1 MSASQEKL
9 FAGARLRR
17 LRKELGQTQA
27 QFAESLNVS
36 PSYLNLLERNQ
47 RPVTAR
53 VLLSLAEVFD
63 VDVRAFAAESDRQ
76 LLADLK
82 EAAADPVLKSADL
95 DARDVQELADAHPRA
110 AEALAKL
117 HQAYRESNAAAADL
131 ALRATGEEGGAILSP
146 LEEVRDALDAASN
159 YFPSIEDACDR
170 FRAGLDDP
178 SDLGAALTAR
188 LKSSH
193 GAAVRTYDDAVM
205 GGALRR
211 FDFHARKLLLS
222 DLLEPAGRVFHLA
235 VTLVNLELG
244 DVLDQ
249 EAHRASGLS
258 DDARAMLRST
268 LASYAAAALMMPY
281 QTFFEAAERSKYDI
295 DALRRK
301 FEVSFEQVCHR
312 LTTLHRPGARGVPFF
327 MIRTDQ
333 AGNVTKRFGGG
344 VLAFARSGG
353 GCARWRL
360 YDVFRAPEQLHVQG
374 LELTDGSR
382 FISISRA
389 VTRPLADGTAA
400 LNAVA
405 VGCEVS
411 ALDRIVYDP
420 GERFTPIGLSCR
432 LCDRND
438 CPVRAFPPMQRS
450 LRVDPHLRGAAPFS
464 FGDD

>member
-1 MSASQEKL
+1 
-9 FAGARLRR
+9 
-17 LRKELGQTQA
+17 
-27 QFAESLNVS
+27 
-36 PSYLNLLERNQ
+36 
-47 RPVTAR
+47 
-53 VLLSLAEVFD
+53 
-63 VDVRAFAAESDRQ
+63 
-76 LLADLK
+76 
-82 EAAADPVLKSADL
+82 
-95 DARDVQELADAHPRA
+95 VQELADAHPRA

-131 ALRATGEEGGAILSP
+131 ALRATGEEGASILSP

-159 YFPSIEDACDR
+159 YFPAIEDACDR
-170 FRAGLDDP
+170 FRASLDES

-193 GAAVRTYDDAVM
+193 GAAVRLYDDAVM

-249 EAHRASGLS
+249 EAHRAAGLS

-281 QTFFEAAERSKYDI
+281 QPFFEAAERSRYDI
-295 DALRRK
+295 DALRRR

-312 LTTLHRPGARGVPFF
+312 LTTLHRPGARGVSFF

-353 GCARWRL
+353 GCVRWRL
-360 YDVFRAPEQLHVQG
+360 FDVFRTPEQLHVQG

-389 VTRPLADGTAA
+389 VARPLPDGGAA

-411 ALDRIVYDP
+411 DADRIVYEP
-420 GERFTPIGLSCR
+420 GQHYTPIGLSCR

-438 CPVRAFPPMQRS
+438 CAVRAFPPMQRA

-464 FGDD
+464 FGED